1 MKKFSKELGLQLL
14 KLKGKLRHLCT
25 FLKRTT
31 TGLPSYLFR
40 LIPNTVHPYQIR
52 TMDTVTKYQCKTE
65 AFKSSFFSWAVTKW
79 NSLDSCL
86 Y

>member
-1 MKKFSKELGLQLL
+1 MKKFYKELGLQLL

-40 LIPNTVHPYQIR
+40 LIPNTVHPTRLEQWILLLNIN
-52 TMDTVTKYQCKTE
+52 VKQKHLNHL
-65 AFKSSFFSWAVTKW
+65 SFPGPLPNGIV
-79 NSLDSCL
+79 
-86 Y
+86 